1 MKVFTVTYYTNN
13 YGSALQAYAL
23 QSKIR
28 ELGGQA
34 VIVAPEAKQTG
45 KTPIE
50 KLRFYFR
57 KEKHYGLF
65 LKIRRSVQKR
75 LYAKR
80 TKKINTFIRTNA
92 EIVPYRDALEPMQS
106 DECVLMAGSDQIWS
120 TLNHPIDGFYLFNGI
135 SNPRAKKVS
144 YAASIG
150 ISEISEE
157 QKKYYRSVLSPF
169 DVVSFR
175 ESHALELLKP
185 VLSNEEVRQDV
196 DPTLLFDGSFW
207 ARLASRDRPEK
218 PYLFVYMLRPD
229 SRMIEIARRL
239 ARAKGLEIV
248 YIGLYSNR
256 YPKVR
261 TVTDAGVEDFLSY
274 LYHADTVVTNSF
286 HGTVFSLLFHKSF
299 VSLKLD
305 ATSSRA
311 ENLLK
316 IAGLEDHLIT
326 GVEESD
332 IAFGSYDWPAI
343 DGRLENQRQ
352 RSISYLRS
360 VICP

>member
-1 MKVFTVTYYTNN
+1 
-13 YGSALQAYAL
+13 
-23 QSKIR
+23 
-28 ELGGQA
+28 
-34 VIVAPEAKQTG
+34 
-45 KTPIE
+45 
-50 KLRFYFR
+50 
-57 KEKHYGLF
+57 
-65 LKIRRSVQKR
+65 
-75 LYAKR
+75 
-80 TKKINTFIRTNA
+80 
-92 EIVPYRDALEPMQS
+92 
-106 DECVLMAGSDQIWS
+106 
-120 TLNHPIDGFYLFNGI
+120 
-135 SNPRAKKVS
+135 
-144 YAASIG
+144 
-150 ISEISEE
+150 
-157 QKKYYRSVLSPF
+157 
-169 DVVSFR
+169 
-175 ESHALELLKP
+175 
-185 VLSNEEVRQDV
+185 
-196 DPTLLFDGSFW
+196 
-207 ARLASRDRPEK
+207 
-218 PYLFVYMLRPD
+218 
-229 SRMIEIARRL
+229 MIEIARRL

-343 DGRLENQRQ
+343 DGHLENQRQ